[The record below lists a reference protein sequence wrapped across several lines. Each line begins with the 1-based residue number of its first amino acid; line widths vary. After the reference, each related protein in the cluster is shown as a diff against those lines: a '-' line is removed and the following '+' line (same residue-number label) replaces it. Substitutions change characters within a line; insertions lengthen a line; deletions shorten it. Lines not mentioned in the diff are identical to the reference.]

1 MIIFFSE
8 EILKVNLI
16 LRSLFFV
23 IDFFGE
29 MLQKIFKVFF
39 VKKEKTLPSFFNEKT
54 IELKTCLTLYHS
66 LKLSLQY
73 LFKTLQKK
81 IKKTFNVFEK
91 NSDLVWG
98 KKIVNPFLI

>member
-23 IDFFGE
+23 IDFFE
-29 MLQKIFKVFF
+29 EILKKFQNFF
-39 VKKEKTLPSFFNEKT
+39 SVKKEKTLPSFFNEKT

-73 LFKTLQKK
+73 LFKTLKKK

-91 NSDLVWG
+91 IVISFGG
-98 KKIVNPFLI
+98 KKY